1 MGASTVADLIAK
13 GKSQNAYNNSGIK
26 TDSVWIGHFNDAL
39 RDLADDLNTE
49 DSTSLV
55 YDGTI
60 STMDL
65 PDDYYELVD
74 LNTDSGSPIYK
85 RRSMPSRSSGYW
97 ILYRGNKW
105 VLDIQG
111 YSAQS
116 FELIYNRYS
125 AELTAVGDYPEIPPT
140 GEMALVYYA
149 IEKGL
154 RNNNQVG
161 QANEMQVQYERE
173 RKKIRTAIARGRG

>member
-13 GKSQNAYNNSGIK
+13 GKAQNAYNNSGIK
-26 TDSVWIGHFNDAL
+26 TDSVWLGHFNDAL
-39 RDLADDLNTE
+39 RDLTDDLNIE
-49 DSTSLV
+49 DSADLV
-55 YDGTI
+55 YDGTT
-60 STMDL
+60 SAMDL
-65 PDDYYELVD
+65 PDGYYEYVQ
-74 LNTDSGSPIYK
+74 LNTDSGSPVCK
-85 RRSMPSRSSGYW
+85 RRSFKDRSFGYF
-97 ILYRGNKW
+97 IQYRGSKW

-111 YSAQS
+111 YSAQT
-116 FELIYNRYS
+116 FELIYNRY
-125 AELTAVGDYPEIPPT
+125 ATELTATANNPEIPTT

-161 QANEMQVQYERE
+161 QANEIQAQYERE